1 MDTWVLYQNALMEQR
16 FQLTLNEARANRF
29 TGFTALLLAAAI
41 ASDSSVIAL
50 LASGVA
56 LTSMSAIHT
65 GHLYYRSVRDTAKDL
80 ADHID
85 EEAAGPVTPRATDG
99 QGSSVRG
106 LRYYVVQQI
115 FFVAMAMTG
124 IVEAIIMWR

>member
-1 MDTWVLYQNALMEQR
+1 MDQWGLYQNALTEQR

-50 LASGVA
+50 LASAVA

-65 GHLYYRSVRDTAKDL
+65 GHLYYRSIRDTTRRL
-80 ADHID
+80 ADQVD
-85 EEAAGPVTPRATDG
+85 ASAGKNVTPRATDG

-106 LRYYVVQQI
+106 LRYYSAQQF

-124 IVEAIIMWR
+124 IFEAVRMC